1 MIGQMGLARSK
12 DMKNLVKFGVTV
24 TVCSIILVVAISFVV

>member
-12 DMKNLVKFGVTV
+12 DMKNLVKYGVIITAF
-24 TVCSIILVVAISFVV
+24 SILLVVVMAFFA